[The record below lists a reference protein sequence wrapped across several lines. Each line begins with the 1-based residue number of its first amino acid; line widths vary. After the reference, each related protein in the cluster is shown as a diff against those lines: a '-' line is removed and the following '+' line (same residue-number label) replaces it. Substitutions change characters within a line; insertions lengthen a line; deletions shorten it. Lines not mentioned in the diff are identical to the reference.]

1 MGEVKILMLH
11 HGISPWEL
19 EVAYGIFAKKFIV
32 EQKDIEYDGDEYSS
46 ILEIDIPV
54 IFGDAF
60 FDWFGRKEWDKIKFL
75 LKEMK
80 RRRGG
85 RKAIK
90 TVINFAIKP
99 AVRFVVDAH
108 DRDWYNNAVEKIDFM
123 TELIPHHL
131 AKDEMPKN
139 LETVTYMYNEK
150 TKKWSIQEVVANGC
164 EFIKKDSA
172 WVKIIPKED

>member
-90 TVINFAIKP
+90 TVINFAIEP

-123 TELIPHHL
+123 TELMPHHFEIP
-131 AKDEMPKN
+131 KD
-139 LETVTYMYNEK
+139 LETVTYMRKQAFLIY
-150 TKKWSIQEVVANGC
+150 G
-164 EFIKKDSA
+164 
-172 WVKIIPKED
+172 EDVGNKSTDPSLSLFFCHYHILRFLDT